1 MELLVRARVYPTE
14 DPEKVER
21 AVKNLFRLEVRREGE
36 LLTGLGE
43 GREALARFHELL
55 RSQGILD
62 AARHPLEA
70 GLLEGK
76 LRFFLNRQ
84 AAYIGLVNFVE
95 EETKSLLGPIEVEVK
110 GEDLPSLIRWLAPR
124 TESGK
129 IVER

>member
-14 DPEKVER
+14 DPEKVEK
-21 AVKNLFRLEVRREGE
+21 AVKNIFRLEVRREGD
-36 LLTGLGE
+36 LLTGRGG
-43 GREALARFHELL
+43 GREPFARLHELL

-62 AARHPLEA
+62 AARHSIEA
-70 GLLEGK
+70 GLLEGR

-84 AAYIGLVNFVE
+84 AAYMGLVNFVE

-124 TESGK
+124 TEGGR